1 MVNNFKIYMTM
12 TLQEI
17 KAAYTE
23 LHDVQEASNKA
34 YETKAEELRKA
45 ALRYQAIAARKMAER
60 HRTRSKSYKNDIH
73 WTSHIVGPI
82 LEEVERRTGIHF
94 EHSGGTYGLRCEYPA
109 FARDENG
116 ECIAYL
122 CFTPGEK
129 DSVFIDTGEKKGH
142 YHDMSIGALNG
153 MDNIE
158 EEVTSIET
166 VIENLRRRYPELHIA
181 A

>member
-1 MVNNFKIYMTM
+1 M

-23 LHDVQEASNKA
+23 LHDVQEAQNKA
-34 YETKAEELRKA
+34 FERKAQELHKA
-45 ALRYQAIAARKMAER
+45 ALRYQAIAARKMAES

-82 LEEVERRTGIHF
+82 LEEVEHRTGIHF
-94 EHSGGTYGLRCEYPA
+94 EHGGGCLGLRCEYSA
-109 FARDENG
+109 FAKDENG
-116 ECIAYL
+116 KCLAFL
-122 CFTPGEK
+122 TFTPGSNG
-129 DSVFIDTGEKKGH
+129 SVFIDTGEKKGH
-142 YHDMSIGALNG
+142 YSDMSLGALNG

-166 VIENLRRRYPELHIA
+166 VIDNLRRRYPELHIA